1 MASRK
6 TSAATANAVVSI
18 NPVATEATEYN
29 RSDMIKRLAD
39 ADAKE
44 RVILLSGLVMGEVA
58 ALGGIVGTIAASV
71 NEVLAVKMAGKH
83 GNDWVAIA
91 KAMPAD
97 LSDADKTRRKAIV
110 QSLEGI
116 RETVKA
122 NSGGNADKARDVL
135 RRVKEWGEGVR
146 NNKAS
151 NPKGNT
157 KLPVQKFLLAWDM
170 LPSTYRRICK
180 DEGSG
185 ENEMA
190 FADAIAAYF
199 TANKIN
205 PRAVLDCS
213 GKSAWTK

>member
-1 MASRK
+1 MTTRK
-6 TSAATANAVVSI
+6 TAAKAATL
-18 NPVATEATEYN
+18 VAATSVAIVQPEYN
-29 RSDMIKRLAD
+29 RSDMIKRLAN

-44 RVILLSGLVMGEVA
+44 RVVLLSGLVMGEVA
-58 ALGGIVGTIAASV
+58 ALGGIVGTIASSV

-97 LSDADKTRRKAIV
+97 LCEADKTRRKAILA
-110 QSLEGI
+110 SLEGI

-157 KLPVQKFLLAWDM
+157 KRGLQDFLLGWDM
-170 LPSTYRRICK
+170 MPSTYRRIMK
-180 DEGSG
+180 DE
-185 ENEMA
+185 EACEADMA
-190 FADAIAAYF
+190 LADAIAAYF